1 MIRLIKIFPLI
12 ICISLFS
19 GVISAVFAGDYSVK
33 IANNL
38 TNSATCNQV
47 RLLYWSGGT
56 GSQANSSS
64 PLRAHSPQTLTI
76 KNANPCSSVE
86 LQVSCRYFQTTYSN
100 YGSSRQT
107 GWSGWMDRTT
117 TQKIACGKHS
127 AIIDLAL
134 TDYGNVQITVLD
146 IKAQ

>member
-1 MIRLIKIFPLI
+1 MIRLFKIFSLI

-19 GVISAVFAGDYSVK
+19 GVICAVFAGDYSVK

-100 YGSSRQT
+100 YGSLRQT
-107 GWSGWMDRTT
+107 AWSQWVEETT
-117 TQKIACGKHS
+117 TQKIACGKHG
-127 AIIDLAL
+127 ANVDLAL
-134 TDYGNVQITVLD
+134 ADHGNVKITVLD